1 MPETHPLLRHVARL
15 TPPAALV
22 FLEPWS
28 VPWLL
33 ALLPTTAAALV
44 LTVERVELL
53 VAAFQ
58 RLQSRLRRRRRR
70 RPRPPPRVC

>member
-1 MPETHPLLRHVARL
+1 MPETYPLLRHIGRL

-22 FLEPWS
+22 VLEPWS

-53 VAAFQ
+53 VAACH

-70 RPRPPPRVC
+70 PRPPPRLC